1 MREKKK
7 PWTGEKVRHNENE
20 QETAGE
26 ETNGKYQNG
35 DLQKHRF
42 GGGI

>member
-1 MREKKK
+1 MK
-7 PWTGEKVRHNENE
+7 

-42 GGGI
+42 GGGKKKKK